1 MRKLKTKP
9 SLRETLESTEK
20 AMRFH
25 AAMSGKP
32 FAEEFAAP
40 ARRAAPTKR
49 TDDDDTEAA
58 VIREITAV
66 IAHHPRV
73 LFAVRQNSGA
83 AVSASG
89 APIWFYRIIKL
100 PADVQMTVTDF
111 WGVDIYGKPF
121 CIEAKR
127 RAWTKPSDDRERKQL
142 AFIEAVRSVGG
153 VAGFATSG
161 EQARNILEL

>member
-9 SLRETLESTEK
+9 TLRETLEATEK

-32 FAEEFAAP
+32 FVEEFAAP

-49 TDDDDTEAA
+49 TDDNDTEAA

-73 LFAVRQNSGA
+73 LFAIRQNSGA
-83 AVSASG
+83 AVSANG

-100 PADVQMTVTDF
+100 PNETPITVTDYF
-111 WGVDIYGKPF
+111 GVLTDGRPF

-127 RAWTKPSDDRERKQL
+127 RAWTKPSDERERKQL

-161 EQARNILEL
+161 EQAKNILEL